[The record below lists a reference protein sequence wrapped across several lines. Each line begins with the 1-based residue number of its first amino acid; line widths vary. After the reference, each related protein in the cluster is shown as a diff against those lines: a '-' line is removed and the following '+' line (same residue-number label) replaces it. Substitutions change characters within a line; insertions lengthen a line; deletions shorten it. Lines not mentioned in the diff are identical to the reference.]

1 MRYAIL
7 HCSESLEGGTE
18 RERER
23 EREREK
29 RVKCAQVEKKAVV
42 EAPAARVI
50 L

>member
-1 MRYAIL
+1 MQYCTVVNRW
-7 HCSESLEGGTE
+7 
-18 RERER
+18 REARNGRER

>member
-1 MRYAIL
+1 VNRW
-7 HCSESLEGGTE
+7 
-18 RERER
+18 REARNGRER

-29 RVKCAQVEKKAVV
+29 GVKCAQVEKKAVV